1 MKLLIALFLVLYL
14 SPASAQTWTAEEL
27 NAANTAANAN
37 YLSTEEKNI
46 ILYMN
51 LARLDGGKFFSTC
64 FLQYVETN
72 NEEMKQ
78 YSNYDELKI
87 DKSTS
92 YYKSLK
98 KDLQQ
103 IKGLPLLYPD
113 KALCRVAAIQAENLN
128 RHNLTGHIS
137 STGTTPAM
145 RIGKLYPRKALAEN
159 CEFGNNKGLNIVC
172 NLLLDKGVPSLGHRM
187 NILNTTYRFNFV
199 GVSIA
204 RHPSYRFCSVTDFV
218 ALH

>member
-1 MKLLIALFLVLYL
+1 MKLLTALFWILYV
-14 SPASAQTWTAEEL
+14 PVYAQTWTSGEL
-27 NAANTAANAN
+27 KAANTAANAN
-37 YLSTEEKNI
+37 YLSAEEKNI
-46 ILYMN
+46 IFYMN
-51 LARLDGGKFFSTC
+51 LARLDGEKFFKTC
-64 FLQYVETN
+64 FMEYVEAN

-87 DKSTS
+87 EKHTS

-103 IKGLPLLYPD
+103 IKGLPMLYPD
-113 KALCRVAAIQAENLN
+113 KALCQVAANQAGDLN

-145 RIGKLYPRKALAEN
+145 RIGKIYPRKALAEN
-159 CEFGNNKGLNIVC
+159 CEFGNSKGLNIVC
-172 NLLLDKGVPSLGHRM
+172 NLLLDKGVPSLGHRI
-187 NILNTTYRFNFV
+187 NILNTSYRFNFV

-204 RHPSYRFCSVTDFV
+204 RHPSYRFCSVIDFV